1 AGVIVARTCRAVR
14 EGIEQVMRNPRPPQM
29 VAATVERF
37 SWAANAAAL
46 AAHYD
51 AVA

>member
-1 AGVIVARTCRAVR
+1 
-14 EGIEQVMRNPRPPQM
+14 MRNPRPPQM

-37 SWAANAAAL
+37 SWTANAAAL